1 MVLFL
6 GDLSCVEGPLFG
18 QKLIL
23 GAGLPSEIVQ
33 QQLLLRAQVNSTCRA
48 CELSHCLEFHLSG
61 VQVPVGSGDVLNAF
75 MTL

>member
-1 MVLFL
+1 MVLFP
-6 GDLSCVEGPLFG
+6 GDLSHVEGPLFG

-33 QQLLLRAQVNSTCRA
+33 QQLLLRAQVNSTCSA
-48 CELSHCLEFHLSG
+48 CELSHCLEFHSLG
-61 VQVPVGSGDVLNAF
+61 VQVPVDTGDILNAS